1 METIWNGNDILSK
14 KGTMTKLIGY
24 IIDVEFV
31 WGFQARVVGL
41 SKTNPSYLYPPPTT
55 FIGALASSIA
65 KRKYLGEKEGR
76 ELMVKLCKS
85 LEAIAFRPLNCIP
98 IRYED
103 INRIITIK
111 VAGGIKYPNPKKV
124 RESFDSPARGKT
136 SLISLDENPPCIRY
150 AVIFKE
156 DKVTRDINKEDFYS
170 INRLGSKESVVSV
183 IDVMEHDDIEIIN
196 NSREITS
203 YSFPLTSNNVLKKI
217 ISPKWEYEIYIDPRT
232 IHASASYN
240 PLEIYRKFSHVK
252 IFRIPVLTDILSKP
266 QVYVECKTCYKIGR
280 EVIIGW

>member
-1 METIWNGNDILSK
+1 
-14 KGTMTKLIGY
+14 MTKLIGY
-24 IIDVEFV
+24 IIDVEFT

-111 VAGGIKYPNPKKV
+111 VAGGVKFPNPKKV

-136 SLISLDENPPCIRY
+136 SLISLDENPPRIRY
-150 AVIFKE
+150 IVIFKE

-183 IDVMEHDDIEIIN
+183 IDV
-196 NSREITS
+196 SRYENIDTIKDACEITY
-203 YSFPLTSNNVLKKI
+203 YSFPLNSGIEQKKI
-217 ISPKWEYEIYIDPRT
+217 ITPKWEYEMYIDPKAIT
-232 IHASASYN
+232 NYTKYN
-240 PLEIYRKFSHVK
+240 PLEIYRNFSCIK
-252 IFRIPVLTDILSKP
+252 IFRVPILTDILSKP
-266 QVYVECKTCYKIGR
+266 QAYVKCETCFKIGD
-280 EVIIGW
+280 EVVIGW